1 MDRHTNINKYK
12 ITKSLISNLKLFK
25 QLLPIMNIKKI
36 KLKTQLKRFFAYN
49 IIYNFPSN
57 PYFKNA
63 RNKDIWT
70 FW

>member
-1 MDRHTNINKYK
+1 
-12 ITKSLISNLKLFK
+12 
-25 QLLPIMNIKKI
+25 MNIKKF
-36 KLKTQLKRFFAYN
+36 KLKTQLKRFFAYD
-49 IIYNFPSN
+49 IISNFPSN